1 MDTLSNKNKYIGTLV
16 GIVVSFILII
26 IVYIFKPTFLFIS
39 FFIITCIGIAISIY
53 IRRKE
58 IDIAEIMFL
67 SVIISSL
74 NAALSSLFLEILIFG
89 QLNLLVINSFF
100 SMFIIGG
107 ATGAIFGFMFYNILT
122 NRAFRYDEKYV
133 SPQTTSTQYDYTLRL
148 SKFDPE
154 KIIGEVYGVA
164 GTPYGLSNIKEHRR
178 WPNIGGEYISSN
190 ALFFT
195 NKRLFFMFIEA
206 TILNGLI
213 PLNLDKTKQKGKE
226 MIQNLS
232 PDEVLKSNNYNI
244 ALSFDE
250 IKEIRFK
257 KWKEYGS
264 AGDSFLI
271 KTINNREY
279 KYVFLNRTD
288 IKTLER
294 ILSNVLISKATIES
308 GKLIR

>member
-16 GIVVSFILII
+16 GIFISFILII

-39 FFIITCIGIAISIY
+39 FFIINCIGIAISIY
-53 IRRKE
+53 ILRKE

-67 SVIISSL
+67 SVIISSF
-74 NAALSSLFLEILIFG
+74 NAVLSSVLLEILIFG
-89 QLNLLVINSFF
+89 QLNLLIINSFF

-107 ATGAIFGFMFYNILT
+107 AAGAIFGFMFYNILT
-122 NRAFRYDEKYV
+122 NRATRYDEKYV

-148 SKFDPE
+148 SKSDPE
-154 KIIGEVYGVA
+154 KIIGEVYGIA
-164 GTPYGLSNIKEHRR
+164 GSPYGLSNIKEHKR
-178 WPNIGGEYISSN
+178 WPNIGGEYIYSN

-195 NKRLFFMFIEA
+195 NKRLFLMFIEA
-206 TILNGLI
+206 SILKDMI
-213 PLNLDKTKQKGKE
+213 PLNLDKTKQKGGE

-232 PDEVLKSNNYNI
+232 PAEVLRSNNYNF

-250 IKEIRFK
+250 INEIRFK

-264 AGDSFLI
+264 VGDSLLI
-271 KTINNREY
+271 KTTNKREY

-288 IKTLER
+288 IKNLER
-294 ILSNVLISKATIES
+294 ILSNVLISKSTIES
-308 GKLIR
+308 GKMIR